1 MCSIFI
7 ANFMEDSHIM
17 RTDELIRRVEYTKK
31 KHEMFTRQTNISA
44 MCSDILPAL
53 EKLKRYED
61 AEEATNNYLQSIK
74 VSSENEMGVEV
85 EIKTDTFTVIKNEDT
100 MKYLTSTEQAHLAK
114 MLHIIAASRLDAG
127 KRPVNS
133 YYVCNV
139 DEPYADKVKEV
150 ILSGEAAKLLENK

>member
-1 MCSIFI
+1 
-7 ANFMEDSHIM
+7 M

-31 KHEMFTRQTNISA
+31 KHENDRVFTGNTNIFA

-53 EKLKRYED
+53 QELKRYQD
-61 AEEATNNYLQSIK
+61 AEEATNNYLQSID

-85 EIKTDTFTVIKNEDT
+85 EIKTDTFIVIKKEDA
-100 MKYLTSTEQAHLAK
+100 MNYLSGTEQAYLAR
-114 MLHIIAASRLDAG
+114 MLHTIAASRLDTG

-139 DEPYADKVKEV
+139 DEPYSVNV
-150 ILSGEAAKLLENK
+150 RNMILSGEAMKMKQKNNSEENK